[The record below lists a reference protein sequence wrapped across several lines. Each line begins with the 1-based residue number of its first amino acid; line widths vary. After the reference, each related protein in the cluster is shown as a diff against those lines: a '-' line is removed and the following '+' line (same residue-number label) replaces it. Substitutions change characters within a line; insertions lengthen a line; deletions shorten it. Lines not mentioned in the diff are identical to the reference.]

1 MPNPRAKVDVER
13 FDLESPETPQ
23 QRQARIA
30 KAVQNAQALTEGI
43 KSRAPNTVRDA
54 RDDQVMRKAYRRA
67 VSDKMSFSDLAAGLG
82 HPGLTT
88 RDAMLP
94 DMAPLGNG
102 VMEGR
107 EFLTEEFPTN
117 HDDMIMEDLYSQQP
131 IRQPRQPGAPQQP
144 IRQPQQPI
152 RQQRQVL
159 TEERPAT
166 QRRPELNLRQAV
178 ATAENWRIKR
188 YLGETRSGT
197 EVHVWK
203 VENTKTGNSLRN
215 LFRIEGV
222 ASRIAMILNET
233 GDASDPRIVSLI
245 NAYEK
250 RDKLIKEARALE
262 KSADGKE
269 MKTDRLR
276 ALRAE
281 INQLD
286 YRLGV

>member
-117 HDDMIMEDLYSQQP
+117 HDDMIMEDLYNQ
-131 IRQPRQPGAPQQP
+131 PQQP
-144 IRQPQQPI
+144 IRQPQ
-152 RQQRQVL
+152 RQML
-159 TEERPAT
+159 TEERPIQ
-166 QRRPELNLRQAV
+166 QRRQPELNLRQAV
-178 ATAENWRIKR
+178 AVTENWRIKR

-233 GDASDPRIVSLI
+233 GDASDPRVVSLI

-262 KSADGKE
+262 KSAAGKE

-276 ALRAE
+276 SLRAE